1 MVDDGHGFFGCRRCK
16 SPYTADHSR
25 RVTLY
30 ADMIAEEMGLKQD
43 HRRWLRRAALLHDLG
58 KLAVINQILDRP
70 SGLSEAEFDCV

>member
-1 MVDDGHGFFGCRRCK
+1 M
-16 SPYTADHSR
+16 
-25 RVTLY
+25 TLY

-70 SGLSEAEFDCV
+70 SGLGEAEFDCV